1 MALSPAHKARNVVVV
16 VVVLSSTH
24 LLQMVGLFELEMI
37 AQKVICVRERM

>member
-1 MALSPAHKARNVVVV
+1 MLGTFLLHTKPETV